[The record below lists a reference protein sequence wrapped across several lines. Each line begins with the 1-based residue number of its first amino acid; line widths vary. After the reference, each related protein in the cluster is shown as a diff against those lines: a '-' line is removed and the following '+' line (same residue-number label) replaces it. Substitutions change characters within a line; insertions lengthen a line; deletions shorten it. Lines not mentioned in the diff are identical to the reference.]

1 MASLTNGATGTVVAI
16 VDPERGT
23 FLKAYGTAD
32 TAGTPMTPDL
42 HYRIGSVTKTFTA
55 DAVLRLVDQGMV
67 ALTDPISKYVDD
79 LPYGDLITIQDL
91 LAMRSGLYDFGDDTD
106 FFNRYIAD
114 PTLPWTVEDSLAII
128 RAHAS
133 EPPRRTRRRRTTRN
147 FVVLGL
153 VIEKVTGQT
162 VEEHLTGLIRELGLT
177 STSSRPTTCR
187 SRTSPVTTATAR
199 CRPRPAGTATYGP
212 PR

>member
-1 MASLTNGATGTVVAI
+1 MASLTNGMTGTVVAI

-23 FLKAYGTAD
+23 ILKAYGTAD

-55 DAVLRLVDQGMV
+55 DAILRLVDQGKV

-79 LPYGDLITIQDL
+79 LPYGDQITIQDL
-91 LAMRSGLYDFGDDTD
+91 LAMRSGMYDFGNDTD

-114 PTLPWTVEDSLAII
+114 PTLPWTVDDSLAIV

-133 EPPRRTRRRRTTRN
+133 EATPPNQSDGVRQHQLRRARAGHREGHRPDGRGAPQRPDPRARPDRPRRTRRT
-147 FVVLGL
+147 
-153 VIEKVTGQT
+153 
-162 VEEHLTGLIRELGLT
+162 
-177 STSSRPTTCR
+177 TTCP
-187 SRTSPVTTATAR
+187 SRT
-199 CRPRPAGTATYGP
+199 
-212 PR
+212 